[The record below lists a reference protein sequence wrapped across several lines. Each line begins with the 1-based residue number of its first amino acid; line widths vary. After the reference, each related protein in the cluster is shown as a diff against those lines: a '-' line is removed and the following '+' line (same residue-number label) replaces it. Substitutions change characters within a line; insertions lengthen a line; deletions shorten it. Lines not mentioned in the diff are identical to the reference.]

1 MTVAQLHSHDAQQV
15 VAEDLAVRAFYDKR
29 LIALILHLRQPL
41 TEFRREHGFI
51 RALPHLPLF
60 ISLRQTGILQ
70 PHTPEHRLIHRLQHR
85 VCCGVAT
92 LLDAFHSGFDAV
104 RCDGLHHLTG
114 VQFCLQQLTI
124 HLLLRGLLHNLLEN
138 LILRLREILALCL
151 PSLFP

>member
-1 MTVAQLHSHDAQQV
+1 MTVAQLHSHNAQQV
-15 VAEDLAVRAFYDKR
+15 VAEDFAVRAFYDER
-29 LIALILHLRQPL
+29 LIALILHLCQPL

-92 LLDAFHSGFDAV
+92 LLDALNGGFDAV
-104 RCDGLHHLTG
+104 RRDGLHHLTG
-114 VQFCLQQLTI
+114 VQFRLQQLSVGF
-124 HLLLRGLLHNLLEN
+124 LLRSLLHNLLQH
-138 LILRLREILALCL
+138 LILGLGQVFVSCL
-151 PSLFP
+151 LHFLP